1 MQPELASM
9 EQRDAPVRVVRV
21 DIPNHVLSEELFGPG
36 IHVPRCQVI
45 FRHMLPAPPDA
56 TLQHV
61 TRHGIVLVFEAPPS
75 TDEEPSAN
83 GLMVPWGQVSYLRF
97 FHG

>member
-1 MQPELASM
+1 MQPELAPA
-9 EQRDAPVRVVRV
+9 DLKGAPVRVVHV

-45 FRHMLPAPPDA
+45 FRHMLPVPPDA

-61 TRHGIVLVFEAPPS
+61 TRHGIVLVFEAPPAE
-75 TDEEPSAN
+75 DEPSPN
-83 GLMVPWGQVSYLRF
+83 GLMVPWGQVSYLKF